1 MSSCSLVVC
10 AFNEERHIG
19 RLLEGIRQQTVGDVE
34 VILVD
39 SGLTDATAAIAE
51 QYGAKVMHIPPAE
64 FTFGRSL
71 NRGLDLAGPIF
82 VASNGEALE
91 W

>member
-34 VILVD
+34 VILAD

-51 QYGAKVMHIPPAE
+51 QYGAKVMHIPTAE

-82 VASNGEALE
+82 VASNSEALE
-91 W
+91 